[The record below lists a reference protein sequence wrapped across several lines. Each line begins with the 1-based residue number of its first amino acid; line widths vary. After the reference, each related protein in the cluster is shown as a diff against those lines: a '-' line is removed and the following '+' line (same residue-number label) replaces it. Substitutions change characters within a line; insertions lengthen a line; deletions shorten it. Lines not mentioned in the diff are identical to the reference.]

1 MKYDLVKSEE
11 DCCVDFRNIH
21 GRTIRGHSG
30 ELGASPVDGDS
41 MFNSS
46 TASGRISGDR
56 FVHPRNHSLMWAS
69 FCYEPSTRQAG
80 SLRV

>member
-1 MKYDLVKSEE
+1 MKYDLVKPEE
-11 DCCVDFRNIH
+11 GYCVDFRNIR

-46 TASGRISGDR
+46 IASGRISGNR
-56 FVHPRNHSLMWAS
+56 FVAIKIPQLNMDKFLS
-69 FCYEPSTRQAG
+69 
-80 SLRV
+80 